1 MSTLEAGLPELLGT
15 PTVSD
20 LGLNPVL
27 QSGTGFGSDVA
38 DFGPDEMGEEPGLE
52 QELVSLGYTPE
63 QIERVIDYYGAKIQE
78 AIDDNQWIEV
88 KDLDAF
94 FGEIVREIEEEH
106 HLRLCRR
113 SEGAPV

>member
-1 MSTLEAGLPELLGT
+1 MSTLEVGLPELLGT

-20 LGLNPVL
+20 LGLNPIL

-38 DFGPDEMGEEPGLE
+38 DFGPDEMGDEPGLE

-78 AIDDNQWIEV
+78 AIDDNQWIECQPG
-88 KDLDAF
+88 F
-94 FGEIVREIEEEH
+94 CTRE
-106 HLRLCRR
+106 HLKWLKQHPIGNLITD
-113 SEGAPV
+113 GADV

>member
-38 DFGPDEMGEEPGLE
+38 DFGPEEMGDEPGLE

-94 FGEIVREIEEEH
+94 GEELIRGIRARYYERHQKEMV
-106 HLRLCRR
+106 
-113 SEGAPV
+113 